1 MNNQNE
7 KPALYADPQLA
18 LEVTRELKANCPN
31 EYKAM
36 LQETFG
42 TLTQRD
48 LIFYSIGRLAGLR
61 EAEVSFR
68 SIRSLFASLGDNT
81 QKGGQ

>member
-1 MNNQNE
+1 MYNQNE

-18 LEVTRELKANCPN
+18 LEVTRELKAICPN

-48 LIFYSIGRLAGLR
+48 LIFYSLGRLAGFH
-61 EAEVSFR
+61 EAEISFR
-68 SIRSLFASLGDNT
+68 SVRSLFASLGDNA